1 MSAAATVLTARES
14 IFHFFRGLPI
24 MALINLI
31 LLGSFQGNLNYI
43 FFAAGMSF
51 FAPLSAVLVNM
62 FFEYLISLLKS
73 QNILYIGG
81 ILLLIIAGS
90 GTLIGVGSTD
100 GIKTEYLLPGIFTL
114 VLTLFVSIY
123 AAYASDDDS
132 LWSIKNGASCTLFET
147 VSETPLSSMNSIP
160 STWTVMTTFFFV
172 YLIFNAFDIYNR
184 QVPKSAD
191 PIAVNARKT
200 RTGVSIFILILM
212 LIFVLAGRYIVTNCE
227 TFLGLVIG
235 IILGIYTGYIWYT
248 FLRSCGM
255 GQFDDIFG
263 ISNRLLSREAAGNAT
278 PNVCLPVISQ

>member
-1 MSAAATVLTARES
+1 MTAAATVLTARES
-14 IFHFFRGLPI
+14 IFHFFRSLPI

-51 FAPLSAVLVNM
+51 FAPLSAVMVNM
-62 FFEYLISLLKS
+62 FFEYLISLLKTK
-73 QNILYIGG
+73 NFLYIGVVLLA
-81 ILLLIIAGS
+81 ILAGS
-90 GTLIGVGSTD
+90 ATLIGVGSTD
-100 GIKTEYLLPGIFTL
+100 EIKAEFILPGAFTL
-114 VLTLFVSIY
+114 VITLFVSIY

-132 LWSIKNGASCTLFET
+132 LWSIKNGSSCTLFET
-147 VSETPLSSMNSIP
+147 LSDMPLSSMNSIP

-212 LIFVLAGRYIVTNCE
+212 LGFVLAGRYTVTNCE

-235 IILGIYTGYIWYT
+235 IILGIYTGYVWYI

-263 ISNRLLSREAAGNAT
+263 ISNRLLSREASGNAT
-278 PNVCLPVISQ
+278 PKVCVPVSEE